1 MAAIAALLRNKSG
14 ELKGQDSVGLQNL
27 LSLLSLHLCSAH
39 WKIPA
44 RRFDIV
50 PRTVVALDEQE
61 SLAVFGP
68 RVIWLTGNFCRSW
81 VLGTNMRC
89 ELLVALPCEVRLHLV
104 DGLADE
110 GP

>member
-1 MAAIAALLRNKSG
+1 MGAIGALLRNKSD
-14 ELKGQDSVGLQNL
+14 ELKGKSRYAFRALHP
-27 LSLLSLHLCSAH
+27 LSLHLGSAH

-44 RRFDIV
+44 RRFVIL
-50 PRTVVALDEQE
+50 PRMVIALYGGGC
-61 SLAVFGP
+61 LAVFGP
-68 RVIWLTGNFCRSW
+68 RVIWLTGIFCRSR

-89 ELLVALPCEVRLHLV
+89 ELIVALLSEVRLHLF